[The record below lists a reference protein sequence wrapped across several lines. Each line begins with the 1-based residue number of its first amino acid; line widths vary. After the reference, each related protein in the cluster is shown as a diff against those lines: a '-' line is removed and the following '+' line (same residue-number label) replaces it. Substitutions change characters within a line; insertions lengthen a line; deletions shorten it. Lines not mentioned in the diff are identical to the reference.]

1 VASVRQTIRCLLE
14 VGKLN
19 LGNVA
24 EAADTSVRSLQRHLS
39 TAGVDFLRL
48 VDEARFQAASRLLRD
63 PAIRIIDVSVALGY
77 TDAANFTRAF
87 RRWAGMSPMAYR
99 RVTAQ
104 LGTGLGLG
112 HRRFSRGVLPATP
125 HE

>member
-1 VASVRQTIRCLLE
+1 VFSESVLALPLPAPPGSVAPATPTLPDLDFVASVRQTIRCLLE
-14 VGKLN
+14 V
-19 LGNVA
+19 
-24 EAADTSVRSLQRHLS
+24 
-39 TAGVDFLRL
+39 
-48 VDEARFQAASRLLRD
+48 
-63 PAIRIIDVSVALGY
+63 LGY